1 MGFVYAVK
9 TFKNSSDGLLRN
21 AHSGICNLHIEI
33 FMVSVKGYTN
43 PAIIHIVFNTILN
56 QIAHGKSKLHLIH
69 IRLNRAETV
78 QDQINVPLI
87 CNWTESLQD
96 ILQKLIDIQ
105 VLHIQI
111 CCLLIHFYK
120 RKQVCNDFILPIDLC
135 SDIAHKLLI
144 KLLRHPF
151 LTHQGIGKYLHR
163 GKRCLQLMRHIGNKL
178 ISGLIQNLHSGKHF
192 VERIRNKCCLCI
204 IRDRNL
210 LILVSIR
217 QILNG
222 LGNSGKRLYKN
233 RRKHISK
240 KDRQHNN
247 DSCDQKTLLFQF
259 QNILCNFIGGKADQH
274 STLKLLHFRAFHRE
288 GHLNLLCLT
297 IIAAGFL
304 TFEAFDH
311 HSGDQSFSLI
321 YAIGILDNPVIP
333 VN

>member
-1 MGFVYAVK
+1 MG
-9 TFKNSSDGLLRN
+9 
-21 AHSGICNLHIEI
+21 
-33 FMVSVKGYTN
+33 
-43 PAIIHIVFNTILN
+43 
-56 QIAHGKSKLHLIH
+56 
-69 IRLNRAETV
+69 
-78 QDQINVPLI
+78 
-87 CNWTESLQD
+87 
-96 ILQKLIDIQ
+96 
-105 VLHIQI
+105 
-111 CCLLIHFYK
+111 
-120 RKQVCNDFILPIDLC
+120 
-135 SDIAHKLLI
+135 
-144 KLLRHPF
+144 
-151 LTHQGIGKYLHR
+151 
-163 GKRCLQLMRHIGNKL
+163 HIGNKL

-247 DSCDQKTLLFQF
+247 DSCDQKTLLFQL

-274 STLKLLHFRAFHRE
+274 STLKLLHLRAFHRE
-288 GHLNLLCLT
+288 SHLNLLCLT